1 MASPHLTPRRT
12 TRKVTRRVKSGCRTC
27 KTRKVKC
34 DETFPVCN
42 RCLSTGRVC
51 DGYGVWGGGGNQYG
65 GRQSSDSPPEMLDA
79 PPPLVCI
86 SPAIASMD
94 DKASFD
100 WFRAKTIVKLPGS
113 YLSDFWTK
121 ILLQAGHKEQ
131 AVWHAILALSTTHRV
146 GLVETGSD
154 PDETTRSNLEQTSI
168 RHLIRAVRYLHPH
181 FSATNKASSRV
192 VLIVCLV
199 FVVHDLL
206 RGHFVSALVHLR
218 NGLRI
223 LAQRQFACEDQTP
236 HHSEP
241 IDDTIGEAFFRLH
254 SQVELLQH
262 QHCPRPCPLPL
273 PLPSLSPDQ
282 ERNNLVP
289 SPFPSFTSAWRS
301 LDQCLNET
309 FRLSAHARALNPDLN
324 AFSSSPCTT
333 SPNAKALIAHQEL
346 ITHALQ
352 TWLINYNA
360 ALPILS
366 SSPSPEITKAKATV
380 HRLILAYHT
389 MLTIMAAT
397 MLSHTET
404 AFDNYSHILSFKT
417 ILFLLSRMW
426 KLYAHDPEHPAMS
439 NPSSASAFHRSNNSI
454 SNSTGKKKKAW
465 IGTCD
470 IGHTI
475 VDIGWMI
482 PLFYTATKCR
492 DRRIRRQALQLLE
505 SANHR
510 EGIWDAKITACV
522 ARRVVEIEE
531 GGFFDVFESDG
542 LEGSVEIEEDGQD
555 QRDRGSSSLGTEA
568 QSELGSDQVLPESS
582 RIRDLEV
589 RMEGDPLERV
599 LLYGGCEG
607 GDGRVSLGEYDVL
620 EQRWV

>member
-1 MASPHLTPRRT
+1 M
-12 TRKVTRRVKSGCRTC
+12 
-27 KTRKVKC
+27 RKVKC
-34 DETFPVCN
+34 DESFPVCN
-42 RCLSTGRVC
+42 RCVSTGRIC

-65 GRQSSDSPPEMLDA
+65 GRQSSDSPPDMLDA

-86 SPAIASMD
+86 SPVIASMD

-121 ILLQAGHKEQ
+121 ILLQASHKEQ

-154 PDETTRSNLEQTSI
+154 PDETTRSSLEQTSL

-181 FSATNKASSRV
+181 FSATDKASPRV

-206 RGHFVSALVHLR
+206 RGHFVSAQVHLR
-218 NGLRI
+218 NGLSI
-223 LAQRQFACEDQTP
+223 LAQRQIATQGKKLRY
-236 HHSEP
+236 SEP

-262 QHCPRPCPLPL
+262 QHCPRPCPLPE
-273 PLPSLSPDQ
+273 PLQPLHHPGQEHYGLIPS
-282 ERNNLVP
+282 R
-289 SPFPSFTSAWRS
+289 FPSFTSAWRG
-301 LDQCLNET
+301 LDQCLNEI
-309 FRLSAHARALNPDLN
+309 FRLSAHARALDLHDEDP
-324 AFSSSPCTT
+324 AAS
-333 SPNAKALIAHQEL
+333 KALITHQQR

-352 TWLINYNA
+352 TWLSAYNA
-360 ALPILS
+360 ALPTLQ
-366 SSPSPEITKAKATV
+366 SSPSPAIAKAKATV

-397 MLSHTET
+397 TPSTSETTFDTHTP
-404 AFDNYSHILSFKT
+404 AFKT
-417 ILFLLSRMW
+417 IIFLLSRMW
-426 KLYAHDPEHPAMS
+426 KLYAADPSHPAMS
-439 NPSSASAFHRSNNSI
+439 NPAAASAFHSI
-454 SNSTGKKKKAW
+454 RNGTGSPKKQW

-470 IGHTI
+470 MGHTI

-482 PLFYTATKCR
+482 PLFYTATRCR
-492 DRRIRRQALQLLE
+492 ERRVRRTAIQLLE
-505 SANHR
+505 STNHR
-510 EGIWDAKITACV
+510 EGIWDAKITACI
-522 ARRVVEIEE
+522 ARRVMEIEE
-531 GGFFDVFESDG
+531 GDFYDGCGGSSDLDNG
-542 LEGSVEIEEDGQD
+542 VSIPDEDGQG
-555 QRDRGSSSLGTEA
+555 QRDRASSSSAFTSEA
-568 QSELGSDQVLPESS
+568 KSEPGPDQVLPESS

-599 LLYGGCEG
+599 LLFGSWEG
-607 GDGRVSLGEYDVL
+607 MNGRVSLGEYDVL
-620 EQRWV
+620 EQRWL